1 MDFWIFVLAVLGVIL
16 LFPYLRFFLK
26 RVRLYGSL
34 RVLCKTKNY
43 RIHATHPLWMFGRNG
58 RTDCDFCIETD
69 SAVYA
74 VKLFRTKYRSTHLIF
89 TENGNWFIRFFSVHF
104 AHGSHVAM
112 PIDSKPRCMHAYNF
126 KTNYA
131 DAWYKK
137 IFLPVLLINPVCREV
152 KRQNA
157 RGDEETIG
165 SGDTVGGMFVYSLSR
180 FLDRLSY
187 DADF

>member
-1 MDFWIFVLAVLGVIL
+1 
-16 LFPYLRFFLK
+16 
-26 RVRLYGSL
+26 
-34 RVLCKTKNY
+34 
-43 RIHATHPLWMFGRNG
+43 
-58 RTDCDFCIETD
+58 
-69 SAVYA
+69 
-74 VKLFRTKYRSTHLIF
+74 
-89 TENGNWFIRFFSVHF
+89 
-104 AHGSHVAM
+104 M
-112 PIDSKPRCMHAYNF
+112 PIDSKPRCMPAYNF

-137 IFLPVLLINPVCREV
+137 TFLPVLLINPVCREV